1 MRNLRDVVRAIRT
14 GTDTAG
20 GAEIVPGTWAGAGAG
35 TGDDDDERALAEF
48 QSLLQNLRDAQ
59 LRVLW
64 HVERLQRGQ
73 EELLEFVRSV
83 LDDESLAASGVGHSR
98 RVAVVS
104 LRVEQS
110 EDVVRGL
117 AGSFCDGVGLE
128 VILQAEAGVGARGPY
143 LAWRS
148 ADGRRLEDVLAAAL
162 AAVPNDAAADLPG
175 LDELRQLLLALHE
188 YGPGTIRI
196 GPLILNRTPD
206 ALIGRVT
213 SPWEMAAL
221 GATGLPGWTAVPSQR
236 VPDSTCAGSL
246 DAAQAAE
253 RWLRR
258 LGPLGGE
265 GPGDRAVVELTAW
278 AQGYLGLAVSEE

>member
-1 MRNLRDVVRAIRT
+1 MQNLRDVVRAIRA
-14 GTDTAG
+14 GADTTG
-20 GAEIVPGTWAGAGAG
+20 GAEIVRAGGAEVG
-35 TGDDDDERALAEF
+35 AEAGDDNGERMLAEV
-48 QSLLQNLRDAQ
+48 QSLLQNLGDAQ
-59 LRVLW
+59 LRILW

-104 LRVEQS
+104 LRVERS

-162 AAVPNDAAADLPG
+162 TAVPDDAAADLPG
-175 LDELRQLLLALHE
+175 LDELRQLVLALHE

-246 DAAQAAE
+246 DSARAAD

-258 LGPLGGE
+258 LGLGGE
-265 GPGDRAVVELTAW
+265 GPADRGVVELTAW
-278 AQGYLGLAVSEE
+278 AQGYLGLSVSEG

>member
-1 MRNLRDVVRAIRT
+1 MQNLRDVVRAIRA
-14 GTDTAG
+14 GADTTG
-20 GAEIVPGTWAGAGAG
+20 GAEIVRVAGPEAGVEA
-35 TGDDDDERALAEF
+35 GDDDGERTLAEV
-48 QSLLQNLRDAQ
+48 QSLLQNLGDVQ
-59 LRVLW
+59 LRILW

-83 LDDESLAASGVGHSR
+83 LDDESLAAGGAGHSR

-104 LRVEQS
+104 LRVERS

-162 AAVPNDAAADLPG
+162 AAVPNDTAADLPG

-196 GPLILNRTPD
+196 GPLIMNRTSD

-221 GATGLPGWTAVPSQR
+221 GATGLPGWTVVPGQR
-236 VPDSTCAGSL
+236 LPDSTCAGSL
-246 DAAQAAE
+246 DSAQAAE

-258 LGPLGGE
+258 LGPLVGE
-265 GPGDRAVVELTAW
+265 GLADRGVVDLTAW
-278 AQGYLGLAVSEE
+278 AEGYLGLAVPED